1 MKSSHPALRIFTV
14 IGLAL
19 FFCVM
24 NLPDLVRT
32 VGYPDGDL
40 GFRTDGTSATI
51 VTPDLPAWR
60 AGIRAGDRLDLSRL
74 TPPQRSAVIG
84 GYLPSP
90 GDTAAIGFW
99 QGGKYRRA
107 TLTAVPEQTRSAF
120 IIIRESVFFIP
131 MLIGVLLVLL
141 RPSPITWGFFLFSLT
156 AGGSPPNSVSTSR
169 FSSDFTTETIL
180 TLAFITCNVILPKI
194 GLVLFAFSLARRALT
209 PWIWAAL
216 GVTFFLGVIEVA
228 PQLAH
233 PELAGND
240 SWPTLFAFCEIAAAA
255 IALAGLVFAYMHVA
269 MRLRQRLHWIAAGFI
284 LWIIV
289 DVADALLWPAYE
301 SYALHTAIDA
311 SQIIFP
317 LAVTYA
323 IFRERVIDI
332 NFVVSRTLAYGLL
345 TTAIVGIFALVDLFL
360 SRTMEARF
368 SLPVDIVVALV
379 LGFFFHALRGRI
391 DAGVDRVVFRK
402 RHVAEMRLARAAKAV
417 VHVED
422 AAAIPDYLTRLPVEV
437 LDLTGAAL
445 YMRRGSRFALE
456 QNCGWKH
463 DPPETLAPSDPLVAF
478 ISAELAP
485 VRVGDVPMQTEHTDR
500 HDAPIL
506 AIPLVFRREL
516 AGFVL
521 YGAHDDGAD
530 LDGDDE
536 RALVPLV
543 NNAAVTY
550 DHLEAQALREEIARL
565 RSLEP
570 AMT

>member
-1 MKSSHPALRIFTV
+1 MKSSHPALRILTV

-19 FFCVM
+19 FFCIM
-24 NLPDLVRT
+24 NLPDIVRT
-32 VGYPDGDL
+32 MGYPDGDI
-40 GFRTDGTSATI
+40 GFRTDGTIATI
-51 VTPDLPAWR
+51 VTPELPASR
-60 AGIRAGDRLDLSRL
+60 AGIRTGDRLDLSRL
-74 TPPQRSAVIG
+74 TPLELGAVIG

-90 GDTAAIGFW
+90 GDSAPIGFW
-99 QGGKYRRA
+99 HGGNYHRA
-107 TLTAVPEQTRSAF
+107 TLVAVPEGTKPAF
-120 IIIRESVFFIP
+120 IIIREVVFFIP
-131 MLIGVLLVLL
+131 MLIGVFLVLL
-141 RPSPITWGFFLFSLT
+141 RPSLITWGFFLFSLT

-169 FSSDFTTETIL
+169 FTSDYATETVL
-180 TLAFITCNVILPKI
+180 TLAFIACNIILPKI
-194 GLVLFAFSLARRALT
+194 GLVLFAFSLARRAIT
-209 PWIWAAL
+209 AWIWTAL
-216 GVTFFLGVIEVA
+216 GVTFLLGAIEVA
-228 PQLAH
+228 PQFAH
-233 PELAGND
+233 PELAGNG
-240 SWPTLFAFCEIAAAA
+240 SWPALAAFCEIAAAA
-255 IALAGLVFAYMHVA
+255 IALAGLVYAYTHVA
-269 MRLRQRLHWIAAGFI
+269 LRLRQRLHWIAAGFI

-289 DVADALLWPAYE
+289 DVIDALLWPAYE

-317 LAVTYA
+317 LTVTYA

-345 TTAIVGIFALVDLFL
+345 TTAIVGVFALLDLFL

-368 SLPVDIVVALV
+368 SLPVDIVVALA
-379 LGFFFHALRGRI
+379 LGFFFHGLRGRI

-402 RHVAEMRLARAAKAV
+402 RHIAEMRLGRAAKAI
-417 VHVED
+417 VHVDD
-422 AAAIPDYLTRLPVEV
+422 AASIPDYLTQLPAEV

-445 YMRRGSRFALE
+445 YMRRGGRFVLE

-463 DPPETLAPSDPLVAF
+463 TPAETLSSSDPLVAF

-485 VRVGDVPMQTEHTDR
+485 VRIGDVPMQTEHPDR
-500 HDAPIL
+500 HDAPVL

-570 AMT
+570 ALT

>member
-1 MKSSHPALRIFTV
+1 MKTSYPALRIFTV

-32 VGYPDGDL
+32 MGYPNGDI

-51 VTPDLPAWR
+51 VTPDFPAWR
-60 AGIRAGDRLDLSRL
+60 AGIRTGDRLDFSHL
-74 TPPQRSAVIG
+74 TMPQRSSVIG
-84 GYLPSP
+84 GYLPAP
-90 GDTAAIGFW
+90 GDAARIGFW
-99 QGGKYRRA
+99 HGGRYRRA
-107 TLTAVPEQTRSAF
+107 TLVAVAEPTRSAF
-120 IIIRESVFFIP
+120 IIIREVVFLIP
-131 MLIGVLLVLL
+131 MLIGVFLVLL
-141 RPSPITWGFFLFSLT
+141 RPSAITWGFFLFSLT

-169 FSSDFTTETIL
+169 FFSDWNLQLVLLL
-180 TLAFITCNVILPKI
+180 TFVTCNVVLPKI
-194 GLVLFAFSLARRALT
+194 GLVLFAFSLARRAFT

-216 GVTFFLGVIEVA
+216 GGTLLLGAIEVA
-228 PQLAH
+228 PQFAH
-233 PELAGND
+233 QELSGNG
-240 SWPTLFAFCEIAAAA
+240 SWPALAAFCEIAAAA
-255 IALAGLVFAYMHVA
+255 IALAGLVYAYMHVA
-269 MRLRQRLHWIAAGFI
+269 VRLRQRLHWIAAGFI

-289 DVADALLWPAYE
+289 DVIDALLWPAYE
-301 SYALHTAIDA
+301 SYALHTALDA

-317 LAVTYA
+317 LTVTYA

-345 TTAIVGIFALVDLFL
+345 TTAIVGVFALLDLFL

-402 RHVAEMRLARAAKAV
+402 RHIAEMRLARAAKAV

-422 AAAIPDYLTRLPVEV
+422 ASAIPDYLTRLPVEV

-445 YMRRGSRFALE
+445 YMRRGNGFTLE
-456 QNCGWKH
+456 QDCGWKH
-463 DPPETLAPSDPLVAF
+463 TPAQTLSSSDPLVAF

-485 VRVGDVPMQTEHTDR
+485 VRVGDVPMQAEHPDR
-500 HDAPIL
+500 HDAPVL

-550 DHLEAQALREEIARL
+550 DHLEAQALREEIVRL

-570 AMT
+570 ALG

>member
-1 MKSSHPALRIFTV
+1 MTSSHPALRIFTV

-32 VGYPDGDL
+32 MGYPDGDL
-40 GFRTDGTSATI
+40 GFRTDGTIATI
-51 VTPDLPAWR
+51 VTPDLPAAR
-60 AGIRAGDRLDLSRL
+60 AGIREGDRLDLSRL
-74 TPPQRSAVIG
+74 TSAQRSAVIG

-90 GDTAAIGFW
+90 GDKAQIGFW
-99 QGGKYRRA
+99 HRGKYRPS
-107 TLTAVPEQTRSAF
+107 TLTAVPEQTRSAY
-120 IIIRESVFFIP
+120 IIIREVVFFIP

-141 RPSPITWGFFLFSLT
+141 RPSAITWGFFLFSLT

-169 FSSDFTTETIL
+169 FSGDWNTEAAL
-180 TLAFITCNVILPKI
+180 TLSFVIFGIILPKI
-194 GLVLFAFSLARRALT
+194 GLVLFAFSLARRAFT

-216 GVTFFLGVIEVA
+216 GATFLLGVIEAA
-228 PQLAH
+228 PVVAH
-233 PELAGND
+233 PELAGNG
-240 SWPTLFAFCEIAAAA
+240 SWPALTAFCEIAAAA
-255 IALAGLVFAYMHVA
+255 IALAGLVYAYMHVA
-269 MRLRQRLHWIAAGFI
+269 LRLRQRLHWIAAGFI

-289 DVADALLWPAYE
+289 DAIDALLWPAYE
-301 SYALHTAIDA
+301 SYAFHTAIDA

-317 LAVTYA
+317 LTVTYA

-345 TTAIVGIFALVDLFL
+345 TTAIVGVFALLDLFL

-417 VHVED
+417 VHVDD
-422 AAAIPDYLTRLPVEV
+422 AASIPDYLTQLPAEV

-445 YMRRGSRFALE
+445 YMRRGSRFVLA

-463 DPPETLAPSDPLVAF
+463 APAETLSSSDPLVAF
-478 ISAELAP
+478 ISSELAP
-485 VRVGDVPMQTEHTDR
+485 VRIGDVPMQAEHPDR
-500 HDAPIL
+500 HDAPVL

>member
-1 MKSSHPALRIFTV
+1 MKASHPALRIFTV

-32 VGYPDGDL
+32 MGYPDGDL
-40 GFRTDGTSATI
+40 GFRTDGSVAT
-51 VTPDLPAWR
+51 VVSPDMPARR
-60 AGIRAGDRLDLSRL
+60 AGIRAGDRLDFSRL
-74 TPPQRSAVIG
+74 SLQQRSAVLG

-90 GDTAAIGFW
+90 GDTAQIGFW
-99 QGGKYRRA
+99 HGGKYRLT
-107 TLTAVPEQTRSAF
+107 TLVSVPEQTRSAF
-120 IIIRESVFFIP
+120 IIIREAVFFIP
-131 MLIGVLLVLL
+131 LLIGVFLVLL

-169 FSSDFTTETIL
+169 FFSDWNAQVVQLLTFITFTT
-180 TLAFITCNVILPKI
+180 VLPKI
-194 GLVLFAFSLARRALT
+194 GLALFAFSLSRRTFT

-216 GVTFFLGVIEVA
+216 GGAFLLGAIETA
-228 PQLAH
+228 PQFAH
-233 PELAGND
+233 PELSGNG
-240 SWPTLFAFCEIAAAA
+240 SWPALSAFCEIAAAA
-255 IALAGLVFAYMHVA
+255 IALAGLVYAYMHVA
-269 MRLRQRLHWIAAGFI
+269 IRLRQRLHWIAAGFI

-289 DVADALLWPAYE
+289 DVIDALFWPAYE
-301 SYALHTAIDA
+301 PYAFHTAIDA

-317 LAVTYA
+317 LTVTYA

-345 TTAIVGIFALVDLFL
+345 TTAIVGVFALLDLFL

-368 SLPVDIVVALV
+368 SLPVDIVVALA

-402 RHVAEMRLARAAKAV
+402 RHVAEMRLGRAAKAV

-422 AAAIPDYLTRLPVEV
+422 ASAIPDYLTRLPAEV

-445 YMRRGSRFALE
+445 YMRRGSGFVLE
-456 QNCGWKH
+456 QHCGWKH
-463 DPPETLAPSDPLVAF
+463 APAGTLSSSDPLVAF

-485 VRVGDVPMQTEHTDR
+485 VRVGDVPMQSEHPDR
-500 HDAPIL
+500 HDAPVL

-550 DHLEAQALREEIARL
+550 DHLEAQSLREEIARL

-570 AMT
+570 ALS